1 MENFFS
7 EQSYYAFP
15 SLEAAIYALLLSF
28 LLSTIIALTYKYTFR
43 GTEYSKD
50 YFQAIV
56 LIAIIAAT
64 VMMAIGDSLARGLGI
79 LGALAIIRFRFRFEN
94 PKNIIYIFASL
105 AVGIGCG
112 VYGFAVALSGTVI
125 FSLVSFALYFSPV
138 GKGPVFET
146 SLSFSIDDPS
156 KINMIESILSEECLI
171 IKLTSI
177 GSSNEIVKYEY
188 QITLKKGSDRY
199 SIFNK
204 LNAIENITNVRI
216 NNRASVDRV

>member
-7 EQSYYAFP
+7 EQSYYQFP

-43 GTEYSKD
+43 GTDYSKEF
-50 YFQAIV
+50 FQAVV
-56 LIAIIAAT
+56 LISIIAAT

-94 PKNIIYIFASL
+94 PKNIIYIFASI
-105 AVGIGCG
+105 AIGIACG
-112 VYGFAVALSGTVI
+112 VYGFAVALAGTVI
-125 FSLVSFALYFSPV
+125 FSVVSFALYFSPV
-138 GKGPVFET
+138 GKAPVFET
-146 SLSFSIDDPS
+146 SLSFSIDDPA
-156 KINMIESILSEECLI
+156 KIDLIESLLSEECLV

-177 GSSNEIVKYEY
+177 GSSNELIKYEY
-188 QITLKKGSDRY
+188 QITLMKGSDRY
-199 SIFNK
+199 TIFNK
-204 LNAIENITNVRI
+204 LNDIENISNVRI

>member
-7 EQSYYAFP
+7 EQSYYQFP
-15 SLEAAIYALLLSF
+15 SIEAAIYALLLAF
-28 LLSTIIALTYKYTFR
+28 LLSTVIALTYRYTFR

-56 LIAIIAAT
+56 LISIIAAM

-105 AVGIGCG
+105 AVGIACG
-112 VYGFAVALSGTVI
+112 VYGFAVGLSGTVI
-125 FSLVSFALYFSPV
+125 FSMVSFALYFSPV
-138 GKGPVFET
+138 GKAPVFET
-146 SLSFSIDDPS
+146 SLSFLIDDPS
-156 KINMIESILSEECLI
+156 KIDSIESILYDECLV

-177 GSSNEIVKYEY
+177 GSSNELVKYEY

-199 SIFNK
+199 SVFRK
-204 LNAIENITNVRI
+204 LNEIEHISNVRI

>member
-156 KINMIESILSEECLI
+156 KINMIESILSEQCLI

>member
-56 LIAIIAAT
+56 LISIIAAT

-79 LGALAIIRFRFRFEN
+79 LGALAIIRFRFRFVN

-156 KINMIESILSEECLI
+156 KINLIESILSEECLV
-171 IKLTSI
+171 IKLNSI
-177 GSSNEIVKYEY
+177 GSSNELVKYEY

-204 LNAIENITNVRI
+204 LNEIENITNVRI

>member
-79 LGALAIIRFRFRFEN
+79 LGALAIIRFRFRFVN

>member
-7 EQSYYAFP
+7 EQSYYQFP
-15 SLEAAIYALLLSF
+15 SIESAIYALLLSF
-28 LLSTIIALTYKYTFR
+28 LLSTVIALTYRYTFR

-50 YFQAIV
+50 FFQAVV
-56 LIAIIAAT
+56 LISIIAAT

-105 AVGIGCG
+105 AIGIGCG
-112 VYGFAVALSGTVI
+112 EYGFAVAVAGTIV
-125 FSLVSFALYFSPV
+125 FSTVSFALYFSPI
-138 GKGPVFET
+138 GKAPVYET
-146 SLSFSIDDPS
+146 SLFFLIDDPS
-156 KINMIESILSEECLI
+156 NIAAIESLLSEYCQV

-177 GSSNEIVKYEY
+177 GHYNELVNYEY
-188 QITLKKGSDRY
+188 QITLKKEADRY
-199 SIFNK
+199 SIFDK
-204 LNAIENITNVRI
+204 LNEVENVTNVRI

>member
-7 EQSYYAFP
+7 EQSYYQFP

-28 LLSTIIALTYKYTFR
+28 LLSTIIALTYRYTFR
-43 GTEYSKD
+43 GTDYSKEF
-50 YFQAIV
+50 FQAVV
-56 LIAIIAAT
+56 LISIIAAT

-94 PKNIIYIFASL
+94 PKNIIYIFASI
-105 AVGIGCG
+105 AIGIACG
-112 VYGFAVALSGTVI
+112 VYGFAVALAGTVV
-125 FSLVSFALYFSPV
+125 FSVVSFALYLSPV
-138 GKGPVFET
+138 GKAPVFET
-146 SLSFSIDDPS
+146 SLSFSIDDPA
-156 KINMIESILSEECLI
+156 KIDLIESLLSEECLV

-177 GSSNEIVKYEY
+177 GNSNELIKYEY

-199 SIFNK
+199 SIFKK
-204 LNAIENITNVRI
+204 LNDLENISNVRI

>member
-7 EQSYYAFP
+7 EQSYYQFP

-43 GTEYSKD
+43 GTDYSKEF
-50 YFQAIV
+50 FQAVV
-56 LIAIIAAT
+56 LISIIAAT

-94 PKNIIYIFASL
+94 PKNIIYIFASI
-105 AVGIGCG
+105 AIGIACG
-112 VYGFAVALSGTVI
+112 VYGFAVALAGTVI
-125 FSLVSFALYFSPV
+125 FSVVSFVLYFSPV
-138 GKGPVFET
+138 GKAPVFET
-146 SLSFSIDDPS
+146 SLSFSIDDPA
-156 KINMIESILSEECLI
+156 KIDLIESLLSEECLV

-177 GSSNEIVKYEY
+177 GSSNELIKYEY
-188 QITLKKGSDRY
+188 QITLMKGSDRY
-199 SIFNK
+199 SIFKK
-204 LNAIENITNVRI
+204 LNDIENISNVRI

>member
-7 EQSYYAFP
+7 EQSYYQFP
-15 SLEAAIYALLLSF
+15 SLEAAVYALLLSF
-28 LLSTIIALTYKYTFR
+28 LLSTVIALTYRYTFR
-43 GTEYSKD
+43 GTDYSKEF
-50 YFQAIV
+50 FQAVV
-56 LIAIIAAT
+56 LISIIAAT

-94 PKNIIYIFASL
+94 PKNIIYIFASI
-105 AVGIGCG
+105 AIGIGCG

-125 FSLVSFALYFSPV
+125 FSIVSFALYFSPV
-138 GKGPVFET
+138 GKAPVFET

-156 KINMIESILSEECLI
+156 KINLIESMLSDECLV
-171 IKLTSI
+171 IKLISI
-177 GSSNEIVKYEY
+177 GNSNELIKYEY

-199 SIFNK
+199 SIFKK
-204 LNAIENITNVRI
+204 LNDMENISNVRI